1 MLDLCCGSGYGT
13 RILLAERA
21 PRCTGVDMR
30 RAPRSSSAAGDRR
43 RRPRLSFERADALEY
58 LERPLAE
65 DFDAIVLLEGLEHL
79 PEPDRALEAL
89 RRHADGRA

>member
-1 MLDLCCGSGYGT
+1 M
-13 RILLAERA
+13 
-21 PRCTGVDMR
+21 P
-30 RAPRSSSAAGDRR
+30 

-79 PEPDRALEAL
+79 ARPAGRSRRCAARRRRA
-89 RRHADGRA
+89 